1 MKNKM
6 NVNRMEYVLAG
17 DYYITVLE
25 SPDKK
30 FFIRKDRKS
39 FTDFFETCPNL
50 TVSRKNHIFVIYYE
64 AVKCQIEEENMAVTY
79 KKLFHLLIDRGI
91 SASELTELAGFSANI
106 LTRLRR
112 DQYVS
117 LDSIEKIC
125 LALDCKVD
133 DILDFVPTEKE

>member
-1 MKNKM
+1 
-6 NVNRMEYVLAG
+6 
-17 DYYITVLE
+17 
-25 SPDKK
+25 
-30 FFIRKDRKS
+30 
-39 FTDFFETCPNL
+39 
-50 TVSRKNHIFVIYYE
+50 
-64 AVKCQIEEENMAVTY
+64 MAVTY

-91 SASELTELAGFSANI
+91 STSELTEQAGFSANI

-133 DILDFVPTEKE
+133 DILEFTVDQKERHNAIY

>member
-1 MKNKM
+1 
-6 NVNRMEYVLAG
+6 
-17 DYYITVLE
+17 
-25 SPDKK
+25 
-30 FFIRKDRKS
+30 
-39 FTDFFETCPNL
+39 
-50 TVSRKNHIFVIYYE
+50 
-64 AVKCQIEEENMAVTY
+64 MAVTY

-91 SASELTELAGFSANI
+91 QTSELTEKAGFSPNI

-133 DILDFVPTEKE
+133 DILEFMPENESHSDISGGSTWK